1 MIVPKSVVGNW
12 IKEFKNWCPT
22 IRAVRMGGTKDE
34 RMKFVNE
41 ELSTDPTT
49 GKHKFDVLVTSY
61 EGILKEK
68 GRLLKINWQYLIIDE
83 AHRIKNENSSLSKCV
98 RTMQTKFRVLITGTP
113 LQVSFMTTDIVSS

>member
-1 MIVPKSVVGNW
+1 
-12 IKEFKNWCPT
+12 
-22 IRAVRMGGTKDE
+22 MGGTKDE